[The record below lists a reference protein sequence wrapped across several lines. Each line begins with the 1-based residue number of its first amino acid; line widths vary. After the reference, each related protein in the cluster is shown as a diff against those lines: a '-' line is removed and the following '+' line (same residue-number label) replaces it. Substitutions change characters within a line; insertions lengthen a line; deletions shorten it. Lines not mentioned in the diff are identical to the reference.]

1 MPVKSFYEVLD
12 ISPTAS
18 SDEIRHA
25 FRRALARYHPDKV
38 QHLGKEFH
46 EIAAAKTA
54 EITEAYRALSNPS
67 ARFGYSSHVATAP
80 VPSGEDS
87 GFSADRAEARD
98 LVRRAV
104 LGRVRDALRQEFG
117 PCEEPPVDGFDVVGT
132 SPKTW
137 RRAELRVL
145 VRVVPAVDTPAVQE
159 IAARAQRLT
168 RDRRRDICVLVM
180 GKAVAPIADLGKAI
194 DELRKR
200 SLRAEGTLVVVPVDI
215 STWSA
220 HVPADAPFMVRALVQ
235 RLQAA

>member
-1 MPVKSFYEVLD
+1 MKSFYEVLD

-18 SDEIRHA
+18 ADEIRQA

-67 ARFGYSSHVATAP
+67 ARLGQNSQVATAP
-80 VPSGEDS
+80 LPSREDS
-87 GFSADRAEARD
+87 GFSADRAAARD

-104 LGRVRDALRQEFG
+104 LGRVREALRQELG
-117 PCEEPPVDGFDVVGT
+117 VCEEPPVDGFDIVGT

-137 RRAELRVL
+137 RRGELRVL
-145 VRVVPAVDTPAVQE
+145 VRVVPVIDTPAVQE

-168 RDRRRDICVLVM
+168 QDRRRDICVLVM
-180 GKAVAPIADLGKAI
+180 GQAVAPIPDLATAI
-194 DELRKR
+194 DDPRTR
-200 SLRAEGTLVVVPVDI
+200 SLRAGGTLVVVLVDI
-215 STWSA
+215 RTWSA
-220 HVPADAPFMVRALVQ
+220 HVPADAPLRVRALVH